1 MKQENKSLTWKIGY
15 ALGSVAAYLVCVAAI
30 ILILRFIAMLIAG

>member
-15 ALGSVAAYLVCVAAI
+15 ALGTTMAILACLLVIA
-30 ILILRFIAMLIAG
+30 LLLKGLAMLFL